1 MKTRAILL
9 ATLLTL
15 GIASHS
21 SAQQPIR
28 GARNNAPTPQNP
40 DNKIGQREPNTQTV
54 TLLPD
59 LTVTGI
65 YYETKVS
72 ALRVRVMNQGNG
84 DAKACHLALILLK
97 SDGPSSPPIR
107 VWTITIPPLKAHK
120 GYSTTIDISPFT
132 FVDHA
137 FLARIDRSDE
147 VKESDESNNDRF
159 DDSRVIH

>member
-1 MKTRAILL
+1 MKTKAILL

-15 GIASHS
+15 GIASKS

-28 GARNNAPTPQNP
+28 GARNNASAPQNP
-40 DNKIGQREPNTQTV
+40 NDKIGRREPNTQTV

-65 YYETKVS
+65 YYEKAST
-72 ALRVRVMNQGNG
+72 LRVRVMNQGNG
-84 DAKACHLALILLK
+84 DAKACYLALILLK
-97 SDGPSSPPIR
+97 NDSPTSPSVK

-120 GYSTTIDISPFT
+120 GYSTTISISPFT
-132 FVDHA
+132 FTDHA
-137 FLARIDRSDE
+137 FLARIDRSDQ

-159 DDSRVIH
+159 DDSKVIH